1 MLKILSDVS
10 FTLIN
15 IIALYSKLIPLIFQR
30 LPDQMVNVTKSFLI
44 VLPICPKID
53 LYHVLRVWS

>member
-44 VLPICPKID
+44 VLPY
-53 LYHVLRVWS
+53 LS